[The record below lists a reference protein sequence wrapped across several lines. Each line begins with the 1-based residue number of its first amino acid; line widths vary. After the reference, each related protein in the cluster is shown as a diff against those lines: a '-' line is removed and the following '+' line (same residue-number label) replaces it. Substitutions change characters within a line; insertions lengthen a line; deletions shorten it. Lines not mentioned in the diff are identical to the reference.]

1 MSALSGWFVAIVVT
15 LAVGLVS
22 EVLYGAAY
30 PFAHTVALLLVKLLL
45 PGLFLSH
52 LASDFFP
59 PQQSRIVQ
67 GLVNAGVATLIG
79 IVVAA
84 SLVPALAVPAIHTLR
99 IWGYVVLQFGIT
111 LGIATLGTQM
121 ALNYLRVASG
131 RMRGIT
137 LLVMV
142 ALAASAIWVSFDIAV
157 VLAVLLVGLRLSE
170 QRVPR

>member
-1 MSALSGWFVAIVVT
+1 
-15 LAVGLVS
+15 
-22 EVLYGAAY
+22 
-30 PFAHTVALLLVKLLL
+30 
-45 PGLFLSH
+45 
-52 LASDFFP
+52 
-59 PQQSRIVQ
+59 
-67 GLVNAGVATLIG
+67 
-79 IVVAA
+79 
-84 SLVPALAVPAIHTLR
+84 VPAVHTLR
-99 IWGYVVLQFGIT
+99 IWGYVALQFGIT